1 MSRGR
6 MWKRGV
12 VAAGASVAAAGAFAV
27 AGVAG
32 ADQLATDHAV
42 YARDGNGPCFS
53 TSAAN
58 TECAVG
64 ERGDISIATGDSVT
78 WHVDGSTAHNA
89 AATNDVPADPTWK
102 DYSGAFVNNG
112 GTDSRSFT
120 QPGDYEYV
128 CQAHDSMKGT
138 IHVTGDPTG
147 TPTPTPSSTA
157 TPTPTPTTQPSG
169 GGQTPP
175 PGGTA
180 DTVKPTVRS
189 IKLKAQHRA
198 ARVTFTLS
206 ENATVTIRV
215 KRGSKLLKAVN
226 VQARAGTR
234 TVTVR
239 SSKLKKGR
247 YTIEV
252 RARDAFGNNSTP
264 AKKPLRITG

>member
-1 MSRGR
+1 
-6 MWKRGV
+6 MWKRGI

-32 ADQLATDHAV
+32 ADQVATDHAV
-42 YARDGNGPCFS
+42 YARDANGPCFS
-53 TSAAN
+53 TSATNTDCAAN
-58 TECAVG
+58 

-78 WHVDGSTAHNA
+78 WHVDGPTAHNA
-89 AATNDVPADPTWK
+89 AAANDVPADPTWK
-102 DYSGAFVNNG
+102 DYTGNFVNNG
-112 GTDSRSFT
+112 GSDSRSFT
-120 QPGDYEYV
+120 QPGDYDYV

-138 IHVTGDPTG
+138 IHVTGAPTG
-147 TPTPTPSSTA
+147 TPTPTPSSTATA

-175 PGGTA
+175 PGGIA

-215 KRGSKLLKAVN
+215 KSGSKLLKSVN

-252 RARDAFGNNSTP
+252 RARDAFGNNSAL